1 MKLSIVIPYYKTY
14 DLTVRLLNGLIP
26 QLTKDSEI
34 IVVDDGCNQSFD
46 EIMLFASSLKKY
58 DLIRIIHQENGG
70 VSKARNT
77 GIKNA
82 SSKYISFIDSD
93 DMVTMDYIGQLLSL
107 IDERQDDIIIFNWL
121 DTTTNDVI
129 KHPQNC
135 AVWKAIYKRDIIPLF
150 DETLRVREDYFFQKE
165 LGKKNPSTYYYD
177 RVLYMYNSG
186 REGSL
191 WWNEIHK

>member
-1 MKLSIVIPYYKTY
+1 MKLSIIVPYFKTY

-26 QLTKDSEI
+26 QLTKDSEVI
-34 IVVDDGCNQSFD
+34 IVDDGCHEERLNKFMD
-46 EIMLFASSLKKY
+46 INGKVTV
-58 DLIRIIHQENGG
+58 IHLEENGG

-82 SSKYISFIDSD
+82 SGKYVSFIDSD
-93 DMVTMDYIGQLLSL
+93 DMITMDYLENLLSV
-107 IDERQDDIIIFNWL
+107 IDNRDEDVIIFNWL
-121 DTTTNDVI
+121 DTTNNTISI
-129 KHPQNC
+129 KPYNC
-135 AVWKAIYKRDIIPLF
+135 AVWKAIYKKDIIPFF

-165 LGKKNPSTYYYD
+165 LEKINPSVYYYN

-191 WWNEIHK
+191 WWNATHK